1 MQIQEL
7 EPTPSIEITSSFESY
22 LEMNSSS
29 NDGNLPIAIR
39 KGAKKG
45 TQFPLYPLSYFVPY
59 DKLSHTQDLSYF
71 PK

>member
-7 EPTPSIEITSSFESY
+7 EPAPSIEITSSFESH

-29 NDGNLPIAIR
+29 NDGNLPIAIQ
-39 KGAKKG
+39 KGARKG
-45 TQFPLYPLSYFVPY
+45 TQFPLYPLSYFVSY